1 MLKTILSAS
10 LFSREGIYIYIYF
23 FYIVKNMTV
32 ETDTYYALFEI
43 QPQKW
48 IPAVRII

>member
-10 LFSREGIYIYIYF
+10 LFSREGGYIY
-23 FYIVKNMTV
+23 FYIVKNTTV